1 MSVLSVPLRTAVIG
15 LGVIA
20 PYFLDGIERSP
31 ECVLTAVCDR
41 DAGRRGGHDVAG
53 YPDYRE
59 LLRREDLD
67 LAIITLPNYLHE
79 RAIEACLA
87 SGVHVCCEKPLTLSR
102 SSARRL
108 RAMAARRDLS
118 LVVASHR
125 RHNGHLLRLA
135 RQVPPAGVAHV
146 LVRYY
151 EDIAEHSGEDGWY
164 QDPARSGGGCLID
177 NGPNAL
183 DMARIVAGEMRVKAA
198 RLDAVRA
205 GIEHRARIVALA
217 EAGASVAIDL
227 RWDYPGQV
235 KDITV
240 FRDDGRA
247 LSADLLD
254 GYPGLKGSLAH
265 EYDGI
270 IAHVVAC
277 LRGTQAPDDVTAL
290 TGLVEDA
297 YELAAR

>member
-1 MSVLSVPLRTAVIG
+1 MSVLSVQLRTAVIG

-41 DAGRRGGHDVAG
+41 DAGRRGGHDVVG

-79 RAIEACLA
+79 SAIEACLA

-135 RQVPPAGVAHV
+135 RQVPPDGVAHV

-164 QDPARSGGGCLID
+164 RDPARSGGGCLID

-183 DMARIVAGEMRVKAA
+183 DMARVAAGDMQVKAA
-198 RLDAVRA
+198 RLGEFRA
-205 GIEHRARIVALA
+205 GVEYRARVLLLA
-217 EAGASVAIDL
+217 DAGASVTVDL
-227 RWDYPGQV
+227 RWDYPGQL

-240 FRDDGRA
+240 FRDDG
-247 LSADLLD
+247 STISTDLLE
-254 GYPGLKGSLAH
+254 GYDDLKGSLFH
-265 EYDGI
+265 EYERI
-270 IAHVVAC
+270 ISHVVAC
-277 LRGTQAPDDVTAL
+277 VRGQEIPDDVTTLA
-290 TGLVEDA
+290 GLVEAA
-297 YELAAR
+297 YELAR